1 VIEPPKIVQS
11 DAVQTAAVHVTVARS
26 RIQEVMGPGIQE
38 VMAALAAQG
47 IAPTGPWFTHHLRMD
62 PAVFDFEICV
72 PVARPVAPTDRVRPG
87 LLPAARVVRTV
98 YQGPYEG
105 LGAAWGELKAWIA
118 AQGLE
123 EAPGL
128 WERYLLDPS
137 GSPDPA
143 SWRTELDQPLAG

>member
-1 VIEPPKIVQS
+1 MLEPPTITQS
-11 DAVQTAAVHVTVARS
+11 PAVQMAAVRVTVERA

-38 VMAALAAQG
+38 VMAALTAQG
-47 IAPTGPWFTHHLRMD
+47 ISPAGPWLTHHLRMD

-72 PVARPVAPTDRVRPG
+72 PVTRPVAPAGRVHPG
-87 LLPAARVVRTV
+87 VLPAARVARAV

-105 LGAAWGELKAWIA
+105 LGAAWGELKGWIA
-118 AQGLE
+118 GRGLK

-143 SWRTELDQPLAG
+143 SWRTELNQPLAG